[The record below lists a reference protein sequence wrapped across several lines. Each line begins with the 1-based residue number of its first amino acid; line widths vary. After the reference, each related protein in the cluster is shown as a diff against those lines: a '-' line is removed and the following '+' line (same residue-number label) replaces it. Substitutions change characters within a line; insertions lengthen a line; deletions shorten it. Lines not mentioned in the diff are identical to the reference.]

1 MKLKT
6 KLFVALSACAL
17 VGGASAGLMAS
28 KDAVEAKAADTFD
41 GKIIIKKNDNDMKWT
56 GSKLVGYLFDDSSH
70 NAWGNPVAN
79 DGKTY
84 QEYTWSNLNFEPT
97 KIIILRVASDW
108 TSGWTCYCRTGN
120 ISLADADVVWMHGD
134 AKEENDNNHWGIYS
148 TETIV
153 KSESNASIAELENLK
168 IASNGEAIETWGS
181 VTLTDNQKFY
191 ISATVD
197 GDKKYNNYSCIDAI
211 SSNLSKNGNFIQVTD
226 AATYELYFDFDA
238 KTTFITDPVLANA
251 DEWAQEFLKGGC
263 SSTMANWTD
272 HASSYA
278 GLSNESKQL
287 FLDVAE
293 NGNESGTF
301 VEQAVARYDLV
312 EKRYGK
318 TAYAEFMGRES
329 AGKLSPKAAGN
340 LVPVA
345 NGGSGFSVGIAAIAT
360 ISVVAV
366 AISGGLILRRKV
378 DR

>member
-1 MKLKT
+1 
-6 KLFVALSACAL
+6 
-17 VGGASAGLMAS
+17 
-28 KDAVEAKAADTFD
+28 
-41 GKIIIKKNDNDMKWT
+41 
-56 GSKLVGYLFDDSSH
+56 
-70 NAWGNPVAN
+70 
-79 DGKTY
+79 
-84 QEYTWSNLNFEPT
+84 
-97 KIIILRVASDW
+97 
-108 TSGWTCYCRTGN
+108 
-120 ISLADADVVWMHGD
+120 
-134 AKEENDNNHWGIYS
+134 
-148 TETIV
+148 
-153 KSESNASIAELENLK
+153 
-168 IASNGEAIETWGS
+168 
-181 VTLTDNQKFY
+181 
-191 ISATVD
+191 
-197 GDKKYNNYSCIDAI
+197 
-211 SSNLSKNGNFIQVTD
+211 
-226 AATYELYFDFDA
+226 
-238 KTTFITDPVLANA
+238 
-251 DEWAQEFLKGGC
+251 
-263 SSTMANWTD
+263 MANWTD